1 MIWLQRWIVDLFN
14 ALAAWY
20 YRRKYGEAARRLGR
34 LPPEGDGRHGLI
46 IIEIDGLA
54 YDDAKKAIRAGYMP
68 YLSDLVRKRKL
79 RLARWRCGLPSTTP
93 ASQAG
98 ILYGNND
105 DIPGFRW
112 YDKESQSTVTCKSP
126 AAVRAI
132 QERIAAGR
140 VGLLRGG
147 SSYTNMFDGDARLA
161 LFTLSA
167 LGRHRLFENVRGFGF
182 VVLFGLDLGRVLRI
196 IGLSLWTWLVYV
208 VKRFASW
215 VRVRP
220 RGSHFT
226 FFGPLLEIFNNV
238 IFREVT
244 TFSVMVDIYRGMPA
258 IYAAYTGYDEIAH
271 HFGADSGEAFR
282 ALRGIDKQIR
292 QIDRIRQVYHQ
303 RKYDLYILSDHGM
316 TPSIPFC
323 WRFGHTLQEFIAQCT
338 GQPVD
343 SGEGDSAT
351 EGLSEARL
359 RFLINEIQGL
369 EARPQAAL
377 PARLLQVTR
386 QRLEERLLADGWDL
400 SRREDI
406 VVRSSGSLAHIYF
419 NVTAQP
425 LSLSEIALLYP
436 GLLES
441 LVAHEG
447 IGLLVGRQGEEVV
460 IVGRGGTLRLGRRG
474 ERVEGRDPVAAFLAA
489 AQELPPAER
498 DWAVGQIARL
508 ARFPHAGDLILLGA
522 WDGERVVAFEEQV
535 ATHGGLGGPQEWPF
549 LAYPAGQRLAVRAIG
564 NAQDLYAL
572 LMERGMEPRRPLKA
586 TLPATGPSD
595 PAPGTP
601 LRGKADGDPAEQG

>member
-20 YRRKYGEAARRLGR
+20 YRRKYGAAARRLGR
-34 LPPEGDGRHGLI
+34 LPPEHDGRRGLI
-46 IIEIDGLA
+46 ILEIDGLA
-54 YDDAKKAIRAGYMP
+54 YDDVNKAVQAGFMP
-68 YLSDLVRKRKL
+68 YLADLLRKHRL
-79 RLARWRCGLPSTTP
+79 RLTRWRCGLPSTTP

-98 ILYGNND
+98 ILYGNNE

-112 YDKESQSTVTCKSP
+112 YDKPSRSTITCKSP

-132 QERIAAGR
+132 QERISAGR
-140 VGLLRGG
+140 EGLLRGG
-147 SSYTNMFDGDARLA
+147 SSYTNMFDGDARLS

-167 LGRHRLFENVRGFGF
+167 LGRHRFLENVRGIGF
-182 VVLFGLDLGRVLRI
+182 IVLFGLDLGRVLRI

-208 VKRFASW
+208 IKRFAAW

-220 RGSHFT
+220 PGSHFT

-292 QIDRIRQVYHQ
+292 QIDRIRQVY
-303 RKYDLYILSDHGM
+303 RPREYDLYILSDHGM
-316 TPSIPFC
+316 TPSVPFR
-323 WRFGHTLQEFIAQCT
+323 WAYGQTLHEFIAAHT
-338 GQPVD
+338 GQEVRDGQPQGMV
-343 SGEGDSAT
+343 
-351 EGLSEARL
+351 EGLHQARL
-359 RFLINEIQGL
+359 QFLLNEIRGL
-369 EARPQAAL
+369 EERPRTAFSARMLRAA
-377 PARLLQVTR
+377 R
-386 QRLEERLLADGWDL
+386 QRLEEHLADDEWDL

-406 VVRSSGSLAHIYF
+406 VVQSSGPLAHIYF
-419 NVTAQP
+419 NVTPSP
-425 LSLSEIALLYP
+425 LNLSEIALLYP

-441 LVAHEG
+441 LITHEG
-447 IGLLVGRQGEEVV
+447 IGLLVGREGQEVV
-460 IVGRGGTLRLGRRG
+460 VAGRDGSLRLGPQG
-474 ERVEGRDPVAAFLAA
+474 KRVEGRDPLLAFLAPD
-489 AQELPPAER
+489 QDDW
-498 DWAVGQIARL
+498 DWAAGQIARL

-535 ATHGGLGGPQEWPF
+535 ATHGGLGGPQGWPF
-549 LAYPAGQRLAVRAIG
+549 LAHPPERRLGIREIG
-564 NAQDLYAL
+564 NAEQVYARL
-572 LMERGMEPRRPLKA
+572 LADRG
-586 TLPATGPSD
+586 
-595 PAPGTP
+595 PGI
-601 LRGKADGDPAEQG
+601 